1 MGICFNL
8 YSYKHIAIKLMQSNI
23 LWSFMYLLSKL
34 LISCYGDIHFDKC
47 VFVRGRVINAGA
59 GLRLSKGQI

>member
-1 MGICFNL
+1 
-8 YSYKHIAIKLMQSNI
+8 MQSNI

-47 VFVRGRVINAGA
+47 VFVRGIVINAGA